1 MAASLTR
8 EQIQWR
14 WRILIATYIGYAG
27 YYLARKVF
35 SICKTSLVADFGWDL
50 RMVAHLWTV
59 YLVAYML
66 GQFLNSY
73 FGRKYGP
80 RVILLGGL
88 AISIACNIVFGFANS
103 YATFLVFMFINGLVQ
118 ATGWPGCV
126 GTVSQW
132 LRKKEQ
138 GTYIGIWS
146 TNYQLGTMAVA
157 ALGGY
162 LLGRYGW
169 RWSFFGCNLVTI
181 GVWWLLY
188 FWQRNKPEDAGL
200 DPIVEKTALDGRAVR
215 GSEAAQVNFREYLA
229 IALNPV
235 VLVMGASY
243 FCIKFLRYA
252 LDSWLPAFL
261 NLQGLG
267 VANASYYSQVF
278 TVAGFGGAILAG
290 ILLDR
295 VFKGNWVALSL
306 LMGLGVIAGYLAVI
320 YLGTSPISVAMLFG
334 VVGFMIYGP
343 DTILCGVASVVVAGE
358 MNSVA
363 VAGVVNG
370 IGSIGPI
377 VQEEVI
383 GWLMRGDPETGI
395 RNTNLLYLSMSIAF
409 VCLML
414 VVLWRL
420 RTAHR
425 QHREN
430 DAAAAGDV

>member
-1 MAASLTR
+1 
-8 EQIQWR
+8 
-14 WRILIATYIGYAG
+14 
-27 YYLARKVF
+27 
-35 SICKTSLVADFGWDL
+35 
-50 RMVAHLWTV
+50 
-59 YLVAYML
+59 
-66 GQFLNSY
+66 
-73 FGRKYGP
+73 
-80 RVILLGGL
+80 
-88 AISIACNIVFGFANS
+88 
-103 YATFLVFMFINGLVQ
+103 
-118 ATGWPGCV
+118 
-126 GTVSQW
+126 
-132 LRKKEQ
+132 
-138 GTYIGIWS
+138 
-146 TNYQLGTMAVA
+146 
-157 ALGGY
+157 
-162 LLGRYGW
+162 
-169 RWSFFGCNLVTI
+169 
-181 GVWWLLY
+181 
-188 FWQRNKPEDAGL
+188 
-200 DPIVEKTALDGRAVR
+200 VR

-306 LMGLGVIAGYLAVI
+306 LMGLGMIAGYLAVI

>member
-8 EQIQWR
+8 EQVLWR

-50 RMVAHLWTV
+50 RAVAHIWTV

-66 GQFLNSY
+66 GQFLNS
-73 FGRKYGP
+73 FIGRRYGA
-80 RVILLGGL
+80 RAILMGGL
-88 AISIACNIVFGFANS
+88 AISIGCNFMFGFANS
-103 YATFLVFMFINGLVQ
+103 YATFLVFMFVNGLVQ
-118 ATGWPGCV
+118 ATGWPGSV

-146 TNYQLGTMAVA
+146 TNYQIGTMVVA

-162 LLGRYGW
+162 LLGKYGW

-188 FWQRNKPEDAGL
+188 FWQRNRPEDVGL
-200 DPIVEKTALDGRAVR
+200 PAIVEKPAEDVRAVR
-215 GSEAAQVNFREYLA
+215 ASEANRVNFKEYLA

-243 FCIKFLRYA
+243 FCVKFLRYA

-261 NLQGLG
+261 NIQGLG
-267 VANASYYSQVF
+267 VANASYFSQVF
-278 TVAGFGGAILAG
+278 TVAGFGGAILTG

-295 VFKGNWVALSL
+295 YFKGNWAVLSF
-306 LMGLGVIAGYLAVI
+306 LMGLGMIAGYLAVI
-320 YLGTSPISVAMLFG
+320 YLGTTPIAAAMWFG
-334 VVGFMIYGP
+334 VVGFMVYGP
-343 DTILCGVASVVVAGE
+343 DTMLCGVASVVVAGE

-383 GWLMRGDPETGI
+383 GYLMRGDPATGI

-409 VCLML
+409 VCLM
-414 VVLWRL
+414 VAVSWRL
-420 RTAHR
+420 HVAHR
-425 QHREN
+425 QHREH
-430 DAAAAGDV
+430 DAAAA

>member
-1 MAASLTR
+1 MASSLTR
-8 EQIQWR
+8 EQVLWR

-50 RMVAHLWTV
+50 RAVAHIWTV

-66 GQFLNSY
+66 GQFLNS
-73 FGRKYGP
+73 FIGRKYGA

-88 AISIACNIVFGFANS
+88 AVSIGCNFVFGFANS
-103 YATFLVFMFINGLVQ
+103 YATFLVFMFVNGLVQ
-118 ATGWPGCV
+118 ATGWPGVV

-138 GTYIGIWS
+138 GTYMGFWS
-146 TNYQLGTMAVA
+146 TNYQLGTMVVGT
-157 ALGGY
+157 LGGY
-162 LLGRYGW
+162 LLGKYGW
-169 RWSFFGCNLVTI
+169 RWSFFGCNLITI

-188 FWQRNKPEDAGL
+188 FWQRNRPEDAGL
-200 DPIVEKTALDGRAVR
+200 SAIVEKPAEDVRAVR
-215 GSEAAQVNFREYLA
+215 ASEATRVSFKEYLF

-243 FCIKFLRYA
+243 FCVKFLRYA

-261 NLQGLG
+261 NIQGLG
-267 VANASYYSQVF
+267 VANASYFSQVF
-278 TVAGFGGAILAG
+278 TVAGFGGAIVTG

-295 VFKGNWVALSL
+295 YFKGNWAVLSL
-306 LMGLGVIAGYLAVI
+306 LMGLGMIAGYLAVI
-320 YLGTSPISVAMLFG
+320 HLGVTPIAVAMWYG
-334 VVGFMIYGP
+334 AVGFMVYGP
-343 DTILCGVASVVVAGE
+343 DTMLAGVASVVVAGE
-358 MNSVA
+358 MNTVA

-383 GWLMRGDPETGI
+383 AYLMRGDPATGI

-409 VCLML
+409 VCLM
-414 VVLWRL
+414 VVVSWRL
-420 RTAHR
+420 RVAHR
-425 QHREN
+425 QHREH
-430 DAAAAGDV
+430 DAAAAV

>member
-1 MAASLTR
+1 MASSLTR
-8 EQIQWR
+8 EQVLWR
-14 WRILIATYIGYAG
+14 WRILIATYVGYAG

-50 RMVAHLWTV
+50 RAVAHIWTV

-66 GQFLNSY
+66 GQFLNS
-73 FGRKYGP
+73 FIGRKYGA
-80 RVILLGGL
+80 RVILLSGL
-88 AISIACNIVFGFANS
+88 AISIGCNFVFGFANS
-103 YATFLVFMFINGLVQ
+103 YATFLVFMFVNGLVQ
-118 ATGWPGCV
+118 ATGWPGVV

-138 GTYIGIWS
+138 GTYMGFWS

-162 LLGRYGW
+162 LLGKYGW

-181 GVWWLLY
+181 AVWWLLY
-188 FWQRNKPEDAGL
+188 FWQRNRPEDAGL
-200 DPIVEKTALDGRAVR
+200 PAIVEKPAEDVRAVR
-215 GSEAAQVNFREYLA
+215 ASEAMRVSFKEYLA

-243 FCIKFLRYA
+243 FCVKFLRYA

-261 NLQGLG
+261 NIQGLG
-267 VANASYYSQVF
+267 VANASYFSQVF
-278 TVAGFGGAILAG
+278 TVAGFGGAIVTG

-295 VFKGNWVALSL
+295 YFKGNWAVLSL
-306 LMGLGVIAGYLAVI
+306 LMGLGMIAGYLAVI
-320 YLGTSPISVAMLFG
+320 YLGTTPVAVAMWFG

-343 DTILCGVASVVVAGE
+343 DTVLAGVASVVVAGE
-358 MNSVA
+358 MNTVA

-409 VCLML
+409 VCLMIA
-414 VVLWRL
+414 VSWRL
-420 RTAHR
+420 HVAHK
-425 QHREN
+425 QHRKH
-430 DAAAAGDV
+430 DAAAAA